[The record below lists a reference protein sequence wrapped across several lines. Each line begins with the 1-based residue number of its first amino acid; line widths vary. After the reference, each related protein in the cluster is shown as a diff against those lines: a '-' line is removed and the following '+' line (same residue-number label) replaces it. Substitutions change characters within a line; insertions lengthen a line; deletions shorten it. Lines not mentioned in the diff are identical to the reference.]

1 MTTNIYLAKLLG
13 AERQQDL
20 LQEAEARR
28 RALAARGPR
37 LSWRDRLFHPDR
49 DPRPAAPTV
58 TGDTWI
64 AA

>member
-13 AERQQDL
+13 AEREREL
-20 LQEAEARR
+20 LDAAKAARR
-28 RALAARGPR
+28 AKAARGPR
-37 LSWRDRLFHPDR
+37 TAWRDRLHWHR
-49 DPRPAAPTV
+49 DEPRPQV